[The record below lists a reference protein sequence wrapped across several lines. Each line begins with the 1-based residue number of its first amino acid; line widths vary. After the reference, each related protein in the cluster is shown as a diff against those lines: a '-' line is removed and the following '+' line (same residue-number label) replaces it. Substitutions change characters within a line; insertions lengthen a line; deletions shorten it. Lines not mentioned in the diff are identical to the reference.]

1 MEYFVAVAS
10 TDGRLIDQHFGK
22 AGAFRILKV
31 EDDERF
37 AQVECRSVTPS
48 CSGCGNHDVAGT
60 EAVVK
65 ALADCRYVLRARI
78 GRSSQAALQAAGITP
93 LEIMHMV
100 VYAMEKVMLYDRRT
114 KQEKRNKTYGRQD
127 A

>member
-10 TDGRLIDQHFGK
+10 TVGRLIDQHFGK

-48 CSGCGNHDVAGT
+48 CSGCGNHDAAGT

-65 ALADCRYVLRARI
+65 ALADCRYVLCAHRKELAGGGHHSAGEHAHGGLRN
-78 GRSSQAALQAAGITP
+78 GKGHAL
-93 LEIMHMV
+93 
-100 VYAMEKVMLYDRRT
+100 
-114 KQEKRNKTYGRQD
+114 
-127 A
+127 

>member
-1 MEYFVAVAS
+1 MEYFVAEAS

-22 AGAFRILKV
+22 AGAFHILKV

-48 CSGCGNHDVAGT
+48 CSGCGNHDAAGT

-65 ALADCRYVLRARI
+65 ALADCRYVLCARI
-78 GRSSQAALQAAGITP
+78 GRSSQAAGITP

-100 VYAMEKVMLYDRRT
+100 DYAMEKVMLYDRRT